1 MKYLLFKAAVI
12 VCLMSVLL
20 AGYGTAD
27 SEEEEAAKIIYL
39 KGRVKIQHP
48 GDDFW
53 ILAKRGMIVS
63 DKDKIKTFVGSEV
76 EIALDSTLKNIVKV
90 EPNTE
95 ITLEEL
101 KGKRLYMLKGKVL
114 LLIEALPPDSSFEI
128 KTPTAV
134 AGVRGCGLSV
144 DTDGQKTNVKC
155 FEDKV
160 YVKGIDIDGTIM
172 AEVFIIDRGHKCIIH
187 RFDIPGELIV
197 LTTFEREEWSQFREK
212 LKEHLD
218 WLREKRAEGSRG
230 AALEMQHIRKM
241 QERFEEAE
249 EGVENILDQQEFNE
263 RDRTIEPPYPGI
275 E

>member
-1 MKYLLFKAAVI
+1 
-12 VCLMSVLL
+12 MSVLL

-27 SEEEEAAKIIYL
+27 SEEEETAKIIYL

-53 ILAKRGMIVS
+53 ILAKRGMVVN
-63 DKDKIKTFVGSEV
+63 DKDKIKTFIDSEV
-76 EIALDSTLKNIVKV
+76 EIVLDSTLKNIVKV

-101 KGKRLYMLKGKVL
+101 KGKRLYMSKGKVL

-134 AGVRGCGLSV
+134 AGVRGSGILV

-172 AEVFIIDRGHKCIIH
+172 AEVFIIDKGYKRIIH
-187 RFDIPGELIV
+187 RFDIPGGLIV
-197 LTTFEREEWSQFREK
+197 LTTLERGEWSRFREK

-241 QERFEEAE
+241 YERFEEVE

-263 RDRTIEPPYPGI
+263 GDRTIESPYPGI